1 MSGSWGEV
9 WIDSDYMAEATGVEA
24 KVTLTTTD
32 VIQCRTLKKGYK
44 ITGIEGKG
52 TLKLNHV
59 TSYFIKRM
67 ADTIRAGKTPKA
79 TIISKV
85 DDPDAFGAERVMLSD
100 CVFTELTLAN
110 WEAGKLIED
119 SIPFSFG
126 DFEVL
131 ESVDA

>member
-24 KVTLTTTD
+24 KITLSTTD
-32 VIQCRTLKKGYK
+32 VTQCRTLKKGYK
-44 ITGIEGKG
+44 VTGIEGKG
-52 TLKLNHV
+52 SLKLNHV
-59 TSYFIKRM
+59 TSYFINRM
-67 ADTIRAGKTPKA
+67 AAAIKAGKTPKA

-110 WEAGKLIED
+110 WEAGKLMED

-131 ESVDA
+131 ESVA